1 MDQPVR
7 IDKWL
12 WAVRLFKTRTL
23 ATEECKKGRVTIDGI
38 SVKPSRVP
46 KPGDII
52 KVRKNP
58 ITYSYKVVGITGKRV
73 GAKLA
78 HEFVLDITPPEEL
91 KILEI
96 RQLMSSFDRDRGTG
110 RPTKKDRRDLDRF
123 QDIDS

>member
-1 MDQPVR
+1 MDEPVR

-38 SVKPSRVP
+38 SVKPSRIP

-73 GAKLA
+73 GAKLV
-78 HEFVLDITPPEEL
+78 HEFVLDITSPEEL

-96 RQLMSSFDRDRGTG
+96 RQQMNSFDRDRGTG
-110 RPTKKDRRDLDRF
+110 RPTKKDRRD
-123 QDIDS
+123 IDKFNDWD